1 MSQIENL
8 IEFKKFIKNIEKINI
23 KLTRS
28 IDKGDYKVERDDKII
43 QKYSNNKELGNIIF
57 IPVLYNHDTRE
68 FLNDDPSSLYDGEYW
83 AITIDGD
90 KINCSYLT
98 LWLKEF
104 PLWFNINYGEQFS
117 EENIKTIMVPN
128 LDLKQQEILY
138 RNMSYLAEI
147 KAKMQ
152 FMIYS
157 NIVVGP
163 TELKLDHIVSDIPDL
178 EIENLLR
185 KEESLIHEYKSSLRY
200 NTKEKKITDWLINSS
215 LKTIAAFLNSEGGCL
230 IIGVSDNKKILGI
243 DLDGFKSTDEWIRFL
258 KDKIKSKLGI
268 NFLETFI
275 KIEIREFNNEN
286 IGIIRCAP
294 LPKKDHCL
302 LEEKLYVRKG
312 PASHELALKDVLDWQ
327 KNRISSE

>member
-1 MSQIENL
+1 
-8 IEFKKFIKNIEKINI
+8 
-23 KLTRS
+23 
-28 IDKGDYKVERDDKII
+28 
-43 QKYSNNKELGNIIF
+43 
-57 IPVLYNHDTRE
+57 
-68 FLNDDPSSLYDGEYW
+68 
-83 AITIDGD
+83 
-90 KINCSYLT
+90 
-98 LWLKEF
+98 
-104 PLWFNINYGEQFS
+104 
-117 EENIKTIMVPN
+117 MVQ
-128 LDLKQQEILY
+128 L
-138 RNMSYLAEI
+138 
-147 KAKMQ
+147 
-152 FMIYS
+152 
-157 NIVVGP
+157 
-163 TELKLDHIVSDIPDL
+163 ELKLDHIVSDIPDL

-230 IIGVSDNKKILGI
+230 IIGVNDNKKILGI
-243 DLDGFKSTDEWIRFL
+243 DLDGFKSNDEWIRFL

-275 KIEIREFNNEN
+275 KIETREFNNEN

-294 LPKKDHCL
+294 LPKNDHCL

>member
-8 IEFKKFIKNIEKINI
+8 IEFKNFIKNIEKINV
-23 KLTRS
+23 KQTKSLEN
-28 IDKGDYKVERDDKII
+28 DDYVEPDLKII
-43 QKYSNNKELGNIIF
+43 QKYSNNKELDNIIF
-57 IPVLYNHDTRE
+57 IPVLFDHNTRE
-68 FLNDDPSSLYDGEYW
+68 FISDDPSTLYDGEYW
-83 AITIDGD
+83 AITIDVD

-98 LWLKEF
+98 LWLREF
-104 PLWFNINYGEQFS
+104 PLWSNINFGEQFS
-117 EENIKTIMVPN
+117 VENINNIKIPS

-230 IIGVSDNKKILGI
+230 IIGVNDNKKILGI
-243 DLDGFKSTDEWIRFL
+243 DFDGFKSNDEWIRFL

-275 KIEIREFNNEN
+275 KIETREFNNEN

-294 LPKKDHCL
+294 LPKNDHCL

>member
-185 KEESLIHEYKSSLRY
+185 KEESLIHEYKSFLRY

-230 IIGVSDNKKILGI
+230 IIGVNDNKKILGI
-243 DLDGFKSTDEWIRFL
+243 DLDGFKSNDEWIRFL

-275 KIEIREFNNEN
+275 KIETREYNKKNV
-286 IGIIRCAP
+286 GIIRCAP

-302 LEEKLYVRKG
+302 FEEKLYVRKG
-312 PASHELALKDVLDWQ
+312 PASHELTLKDILDWQ
-327 KNRISSE
+327 KNRITSE

>member
-1 MSQIENL
+1 MDQIENL
-8 IEFKKFIKNIEKINI
+8 IEFKNFIRNIEKIN
-23 KLTRS
+23 
-28 IDKGDYKVERDDKII
+28 VERTKSFKTNYEVEPDSKII
-43 QKYSNNKELGNIIF
+43 KKYSNNKDLGNIIF
-57 IPVLYNHDTRE
+57 IPSTYDHYTRE
-68 FLNDDPSSLYDGEYW
+68 NLSDDPSSLYDGKYW
-83 AITIDGD
+83 AITLDRD

-104 PLWFNINYGEQFS
+104 PMWSNINIGEEFS
-117 EENIKTIMVPN
+117 KENISNIKVPN
-128 LDLKQQEILY
+128 LDLNHQEILY
-138 RNMSYLAEI
+138 RNMSYLAEL

-152 FMIYS
+152 LMIYS

-163 TELKLDHIVSDIPDL
+163 TELKLDDIVSHIPDL
-178 EIENLLR
+178 EIESLLK
-185 KEESLIHEYKSSLRY
+185 KEESLTHEYKSSIRY

-215 LKTIAAFLNSEGGCL
+215 LKTIAAFLNSDGGCL
-230 IIGVSDNKKILGI
+230 IIGVNDNKEVLGI
-243 DLDGFKSTDEWIRFL
+243 DLDGFKSNDEWIRFL

-275 KIEIREFNNEN
+275 KIETREFNNVN

-294 LPKKDHCL
+294 LPKNDHCL

>member
-8 IEFKKFIKNIEKINI
+8 IEFKKFIKNIEKINV

-28 IDKGDYKVERDDKII
+28 IDNGDYTLERDDKII

-57 IPVLYNHDTRE
+57 IPVLYDHNTRE
-68 FLNDDPSSLYDGEYW
+68 FLRDDPETLYDGEYW
-83 AITIDGD
+83 AITIDRD

-98 LWLKEF
+98 LWLQEF
-104 PLWFNINYGEQFS
+104 PFWFNINFGEQFS
-117 EENIKTIMVPN
+117 EDNIKTIMVPN

-152 FMIYS
+152 IMIFS
-157 NIVVGP
+157 NIINGP

-185 KEESLIHEYKSSLRY
+185 KEESLIHEYKSFLRY

-230 IIGVSDNKKILGI
+230 IIGVNDNKKILGI
-243 DLDGFKSTDEWIRFL
+243 DLDGFKSNDEWIRFL

-275 KIEIREFNNEN
+275 KIETREFNNEN

-294 LPKKDHCL
+294 LPKNDHCL

>member
-8 IEFKKFIKNIEKINI
+8 IEFKKFIKNIEKINV

-275 KIEIREFNNEN
+275 KIEIREFSNEN